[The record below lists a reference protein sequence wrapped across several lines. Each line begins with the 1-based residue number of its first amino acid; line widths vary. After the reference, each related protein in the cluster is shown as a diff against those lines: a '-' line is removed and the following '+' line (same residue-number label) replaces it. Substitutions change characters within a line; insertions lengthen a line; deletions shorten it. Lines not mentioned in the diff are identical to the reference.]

1 VEIVRK
7 KIGITPFPYEVVKS
21 DAKVMLQHVHNH
33 YWITYSNE
41 VKELATF
48 YVHLDGLPQMNSQKQ
63 LQSIHFWALV
73 Y

>member
-1 VEIVRK
+1 
-7 KIGITPFPYEVVKS
+7 
-21 DAKVMLQHVHNH
+21 MLQQVHNR

-41 VKELATF
+41 VKKLATF
-48 YVHLDGLPQMNSQKQ
+48 YVHLDDLPQMNSQKQ